1 MKQLI
6 RNAIQTPD
14 GTILESLNRHDY
26 VEYTDKN
33 GQYYAI
39 DGGLDYQRT
48 LFDKPD
54 YKSLAV
60 YEDDSFEV
68 IRKNL
73 KRGTHGKGGDEPFH
87 WVLLKDMTEEHL
99 KNCIEYEKQRSNVRF
114 LKFYEQELEY
124 RKNEPKNNELG

>member
-14 GTILESLNRHDY
+14 GTILESLHRHDY

-33 GQYYAI
+33 GQYYAV

-54 YKSLAV
+54 YKSLSV
-60 YEDDSFEV
+60 YIDASFEV
-68 IRKNL
+68 IRENL
-73 KRGTHGKGGDEPFH
+73 KRGTHGKSGKEPFH
-87 WVLLKDMTEEHL
+87 YVLLKDMTEAHI
-99 KNCIEYEKQRSNVRF
+99 KNCIEYEKQRSNTRF
-114 LKFYEQELEY
+114 LRFYEQELEF
-124 RKNEPKNNELG
+124 RKNELKNNELG